1 MHFVLI
7 VLRDALFATERL
19 DLSPKC
25 HLVLGQNL
33 PALFYIKMVCS
44 CHNVLNV
51 VWVNKS
57 WIVTVEIR
65 MNKDDRFEA
74 ELEVS

>member
-7 VLRDALFATERL
+7 VLRDALFRL

-25 HLVLGQNL
+25 HLVLGQNI

-51 VWVNKS
+51 V
-57 WIVTVEIR
+57 
-65 MNKDDRFEA
+65 
-74 ELEVS
+74 